1 MTEQTKAVFSDPKL
15 LREKLNE
22 FLQTPEKVEI
32 YAQAAEKFFLAGNGQ
47 KIKAKPT
54 WSWWGLIGSW
64 WFLFYRKDNVNGL
77 IMLLIAGIGSRFI
90 ANLGFIVPIVIG
102 MYAKYYVIKRF
113 EKALDN
119 NELESK
125 SGVAK
130 WAIYVGIIGQIV
142 TIIVSAMIFSG
153 NLKFN

>member
-32 YAQAAEKFFLAGNGQ
+32 YAQAAEKFFVAGNGQ

-113 EKALDN
+113 EKARCL
-119 NELESK
+119 
-125 SGVAK
+125 
-130 WAIYVGIIGQIV
+130 
-142 TIIVSAMIFSG
+142 
-153 NLKFN
+153 